1 MSWSGKTEPTNC
13 AGVTTSG
20 PLPLQLQ
27 VVMALLF
34 LLHPLLL
41 LLLLHL
47 LLQHPLLQ
55 RRLPLLWLLPW
66 SPKR

>member
-1 MSWSGKTEPTNC
+1 
-13 AGVTTSG
+13 
-20 PLPLQLQ
+20 
-27 VVMALLF
+27 MALLF